1 MLVQSVVVQIPIAIE
16 MIQTSNGT
24 VYYVCDQSV
33 LGDKPQ
39 GSNLPVDDSNSDNN
53 PSVFLTQDEGE
64 CVCVV

>member
-1 MLVQSVVVQIPIAIE
+1 

-39 GSNLPVDDSNSDNN
+39 GSDHPVDDSNSDNN
-53 PSVFLTQDEGE
+53 PSVFLTQDDGVCVV
-64 CVCVV
+64 CVCV

>member
-1 MLVQSVVVQIPIAIE
+1 

-39 GSNLPVDDSNSDNN
+39 GSDHPVDDSNSDNN
-53 PSVFLTQDEGE
+53 PSVFLTQDDGV
-64 CVCVV
+64 CVCV